1 MKITAYVNA
10 VNIFKLNPKVGCC
23 LAARDWKGFGTRWN
37 YMNGV
42 IKNDKDETKAE
53 DYAIR
58 RLTPK
63 EYYRL
68 QGMKDEDYSKIE
80 GKISDTQQY
89 KIAGNG
95 LTVDVIGAIF
105 KEML

>member
-23 LAARDWKGFGTRWN
+23 LAARDWKGFETRWN